1 MFVKRR
7 RQEHVI
13 TFTADVTVTAAA
25 VGCMWS
31 TNSVVAVGA
40 VVVEKHCRM
49 SFAFQLFLVGCR
61 PVDISED
68 GHMGR
73 ERFPCVWGLLNVR
86 RDSRE
91 TLLGSS

>member
-31 TNSVVAVGA
+31 RNSVVAVGA

-49 SFAFQLFLVGCR
+49 SWAFQLFLVGCR

-73 ERFPCVWGLLNVR
+73 ERSPSAWGFLNVI
-86 RDSRE
+86 RDSE
-91 TLLGSS
+91 TRLGGS